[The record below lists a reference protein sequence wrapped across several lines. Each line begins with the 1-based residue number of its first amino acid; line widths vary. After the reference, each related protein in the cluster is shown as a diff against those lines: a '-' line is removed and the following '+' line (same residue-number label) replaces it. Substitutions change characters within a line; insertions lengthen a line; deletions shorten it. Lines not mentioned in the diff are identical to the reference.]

1 MPLTQSHS
9 RRSAAAR
16 SPVTSRPQVSTL
28 LGHLG
33 PPFGGAHRRARIVCP
48 KGAMHPAG
56 CGIGLRA
63 PHVTEVLERRPA
75 VAWLEV
81 HAENYMTSG
90 PARRALERLR
100 ADYPMSVHGVGLSLG
115 SAEGLDAAHLERL
128 ARLVERL
135 QPALISEHLSWS
147 VTGGAYLN
155 HLLPLPYTEE
165 ALDVVCR
172 NVTRAQERLGRRLLV
187 ENPSGYLRFRHS
199 TVPEV
204 EFLNALARRTGCGLL
219 CDVNNVYVTCANL
232 GGDAAAWL
240 DALAPATVGELHLA
254 GHAVN
259 DADGRTILI
268 DDHGSPVAD
277 AVWRLFEHALG
288 RFGATP
294 TLIEWDTDVP
304 QLAGLLAEAAKA
316 GARLDEARDGVAAW
330 G

>member
-1 MPLTQSHS
+1 
-9 RRSAAAR
+9 
-16 SPVTSRPQVSTL
+16 
-28 LGHLG
+28 
-33 PPFGGAHRRARIVCP
+33 
-48 KGAMHPAG
+48 MHPAG

-63 PHVTEVLERRPA
+63 PHVAEILATRPGI
-75 VAWLEV
+75 AWLEV
-81 HAENYMTSG
+81 HAENYMGGGLAVRS
-90 PARRALERLR
+90 LERLC
-100 ADYPMSVHGVGLSLG
+100 ADYPLSVHGVGLSLG

-199 TVPEV
+199 TIPEV

-288 RFGATP
+288 RFGTTP

-304 QLAGLLAEAAKA
+304 QLAVLLAEAAKA
-316 GARLDEARDGVAAW
+316 GARLDEASDVVAA
-330 G
+330 